1 MAGSAASIGCSAIAA
16 VPRSIT
22 SSRTARVSTSSP
34 MQRASAPSRAR
45 WRALPNSKQ
54 RSRGYA
60 PSGGLQSSSSPPIP
74 RRARMRA
81 GPGGMSWFP
90 RYLTGPRSLPPAPH
104 MTPRELTNGL
114 SAYYPDLPIMPADQ
128 PARRRPAFGMRCRTL
143 RNRPARSRSHRLAD
157 AMGRDRAVF
166 EDPQISGN
174 GVYDIKDLAPHRL
187 QLRDP
192 STQAGAGESQ
202 MFRPQSDSH
211 CTGRTLE
218 RKHDRPDA
226 HNPVPR
232 LAADHVDRRRP
243 DEASDE
249 QALRPAVEV
258 VRWADLLDP
267 AGTQT
272 DDAVGHRRR
281 LDLVV
286 GNEDRRHPELFLQ

>member
-1 MAGSAASIGCSAIAA
+1 
-16 VPRSIT
+16 
-22 SSRTARVSTSSP
+22 
-34 MQRASAPSRAR
+34 
-45 WRALPNSKQ
+45 
-54 RSRGYA
+54 
-60 PSGGLQSSSSPPIP
+60 
-74 RRARMRA
+74 
-81 GPGGMSWFP
+81 
-90 RYLTGPRSLPPAPH
+90 
-104 MTPRELTNGL
+104 
-114 SAYYPDLPIMPADQ
+114 
-128 PARRRPAFGMRCRTL
+128 
-143 RNRPARSRSHRLAD
+143 
-157 AMGRDRAVF
+157 
-166 EDPQISGN
+166 
-174 GVYDIKDLAPHRL
+174 
-187 QLRDP
+187 
-192 STQAGAGESQ
+192 

-258 VRWADLLDP
+258 VRLADLLDP